1 MKQVLIAIF
10 GIGALWDV
18 TTSFLGILGI
28 LKVTDFQLF
37 TYAMALV
44 GSVLILGLSLNA
56 KNIWSEYANDA
67 NKMLRFV
74 HVIAFVFDF
83 YTSYLGTAQNIILQN
98 SRSAFLTI
106 GLWEVLTN
114 TPFSQQMILLFVTV
128 LVVLSPM
135 IISNLDDS

>member
-83 YTSYLGTAQNIILQN
+83 YT
-98 SRSAFLTI
+98 
-106 GLWEVLTN
+106 
-114 TPFSQQMILLFVTV
+114 
-128 LVVLSPM
+128 
-135 IISNLDDS
+135 